1 MNVFRKL
8 LIASFTLA
16 TVTAFAQ
23 DKNFVGSKDG
33 NFVLNGQ
40 PFKFVGTNNYYLHY
54 KNNTAIDDV
63 FKQANDMGVK
73 VIRMWAFGDGEKTKA
88 QNNFSIQPK
97 MGDFT
102 TRNGEVDGLERI
114 DYSIA
119 QAQKNGIKL
128 ILVLTNYWEDFGGME
143 EYKKWNNLANRE
155 DFYTNPKAKEA
166 YKNFVKMMLNRKN
179 TYTGVEYKNDPTI
192 FAWELANE
200 PRNEK
205 DKTTKEVTNWAKE
218 MSEYIK
224 SIDKNHMV
232 SVGDEGFL
240 AGKEKGSKN
249 EGNWAY
255 DGSTGINWEELIQIP
270 TVDFGT
276 VHLYPEHWGISK
288 DNYTDWGTKY
298 IVDHAKIAKKYSKPF
313 ILEEYGITES
323 AGLNRPEIYEIWNNA
338 VFENGGDGTMFWIL
352 TGVDPEHASGV
363 YENYDGFRVMND
375 GTELPKKI
383 KEIATKINNG
393 N

>member
-143 EYKKWNNLANRE
+143 GIMGILVRQYFLKYQQILDNK
-155 DFYTNPKAKEA
+155 YS
-166 YKNFVKMMLNRKN
+166 FVK
-179 TYTGVEYKNDPTI
+179 I
-192 FAWELANE
+192 
-200 PRNEK
+200 
-205 DKTTKEVTNWAKE
+205 
-218 MSEYIK
+218 
-224 SIDKNHMV
+224 
-232 SVGDEGFL
+232 VGDL
-240 AGKEKGSKN
+240 AEKKN
-249 EGNWAY
+249 K
-255 DGSTGINWEELIQIP
+255 LIY
-270 TVDFGT
+270 
-276 VHLYPEHWGISK
+276 HKNMS
-288 DNYTDWGTKY
+288 
-298 IVDHAKIAKKYSKPF
+298 
-313 ILEEYGITES
+313 
-323 AGLNRPEIYEIWNNA
+323 R
-338 VFENGGDGTMFWIL
+338 
-352 TGVDPEHASGV
+352 
-363 YENYDGFRVMND
+363 
-375 GTELPKKI
+375 
-383 KEIATKINNG
+383 
-393 N
+393 

>member
-1 MNVFRKL
+1 MLFR
-8 LIASFTLA
+8 S
-16 TVTAFAQ
+16 
-23 DKNFVGSKDG
+23 
-33 NFVLNGQ
+33 
-40 PFKFVGTNNYYLHY
+40 
-54 KNNTAIDDV
+54 
-63 FKQANDMGVK
+63 
-73 VIRMWAFGDGEKTKA
+73 
-88 QNNFSIQPK
+88 
-97 MGDFT
+97 
-102 TRNGEVDGLERI
+102 
-114 DYSIA
+114 
-119 QAQKNGIKL
+119 
-128 ILVLTNYWEDFGGME
+128 
-143 EYKKWNNLANRE
+143 
-155 DFYTNPKAKEA
+155 
-166 YKNFVKMMLNRKN
+166 
-179 TYTGVEYKNDPTI
+179 
-192 FAWELANE
+192 
-200 PRNEK
+200 
-205 DKTTKEVTNWAKE
+205 
-218 MSEYIK
+218 
-224 SIDKNHMV
+224 
-232 SVGDEGFL
+232 
-240 AGKEKGSKN
+240 KEKGSKN